1 MMKTM
6 FSRVGRSAQS
16 GTVVRHLSSKGST
29 VPSASKSGSR
39 LLLQSQKQVQ
49 LGSSSGLAKSLGA
62 IRGAHDQRTKGDE
75 ELLGFLEEEIATEKK
90 MQRSTSIPSTFQGF
104 SVSFDRSEIILTK
117 KVGNEEVIISANVNH
132 SVDAEFGEDP
142 NVKQPPKEPG
152 TDEMRSK
159 PNFDVEIKKGNQ
171 ILCFNCSFLQ
181 NAGDGESQEEF
192 SDIFAIDEVCIYE
205 GDWKD
210 TDYAVAGDIL
220 DGYLYDL
227 FMNLLEERGI
237 TNELVEKFSDLCTD
251 YEHSLYV
258 DLLVKMQKFI
268 GNK

>member
-6 FSRVGRSAQS
+6 FTRVGRGAQS
-16 GTVVRHLSSKGST
+16 GAAIRHLSSNGSA
-29 VPSASKSGSR
+29 VPSARKSGSR
-39 LLLQSQKQVQ
+39 LLLQSQKQIQ
-49 LGSSSGLAKSLGA
+49 LGSSSGFAKSLGG
-62 IRGAHDQRTKGDE
+62 IRNAHDQRTKGDE

-90 MQRSTSIPSTFQGF
+90 MQRSTSIPTTFHGF
-104 SVSFDRSEIILTK
+104 SVSFDRSEILLTK

-142 NVKQPPKEPG
+142 NVKQPPKENA
-152 TDEMRSK
+152 DEMRSK

-181 NAGDGESQEEF
+181 NAGEGESQEEF
-192 SDIFAIDEVCIYE
+192 SDIFSIDEVCIYE

-220 DGYLYDL
+220 DG
-227 FMNLLEERGI
+227 
-237 TNELVEKFSDLCTD
+237 VS
-251 YEHSLYV
+251 
-258 DLLVKMQKFI
+258 
-268 GNK
+268 

>member
-6 FSRVGRSAQS
+6 FTRVGRGAQS
-16 GTVVRHLSSKGST
+16 GAVIRQLSSNGSA

-39 LLLQSQKQVQ
+39 LLLQSQKQVK
-49 LGSSSGLAKSLGA
+49 LGSSSGLAKSLGGV
-62 IRGAHDQRTKGDE
+62 RSVHDQRTKGDE

-90 MQRSTSIPSTFQGF
+90 MQRSTSIPTTFQGF
-104 SVSFDRSEIILTK
+104 SVAFDRSEIILTK
-117 KVGNEEVIISANVNH
+117 KVGSEEVIISANVNH
-132 SVDAEFGEDP
+132 SVDAEYGDDP
-142 NVKQPPKEPG
+142 NVKQPPKESAE
-152 TDEMRSK
+152 EMRSK

-181 NAGDGESQEEF
+181 TPAEGETQEEF
-192 SDIFAIDEVCIYE
+192 SDIFAIDEVCVYE
-205 GDWKD
+205 GEWKD